1 MKVMCNQCGMILD
14 LMKSQS
20 FAVEEGDHLKSF
32 YFCSEEHMSQ
42 YVQRK
47 GMKSGTD

>member
-14 LMKSQS
+14 LMKSHS

-42 YVQRK
+42 YVTRK
-47 GMKSGTD
+47 DMKSDID